1 MHLRGGNRFL
11 ARPIPEDL
19 IDQIRTSV
27 DIVDVIGQYV
37 QLKKQGKNF
46 FGLCPF
52 HEERTASFSVSESK
66 QIFHCFS
73 CGRGGNVFK
82 FLMELNHVEFPV
94 AVRQMADFAS
104 IKIPDEYSESA
115 QNANSQNSEQAQLIS
130 LYDQT
135 AQLYTHVLLNTKM
148 GQQALEYLHQRGL
161 TDDIIEKFQL
171 GFAPGEQL
179 LKEFFDEKKVD
190 YQVLRKS
197 GLFIEDQQG
206 QLRDRFRGRVMY
218 AIKNPQGHVIAFSGR
233 ILNKADS
240 QAKYINSP
248 ETKIFSK
255 SNVLYNFDIART
267 AIRQEKRAILF
278 EGFMDVIAAYQSGVT
293 NGIASMGTS
302 FTNEQIYLLQ
312 RTTTQL
318 DICYDGDDPGQAA
331 INRAIDAFSQNS
343 QLKLSVIEIPEKLDP
358 DEFVRQHG
366 GKQFNEIVH
375 SARLTPTA
383 FKLDY
388 LKRDFNLNNEAD
400 QLTYIER
407 ALKVIGQLGSSV
419 EQDLYL
425 NQLAQ
430 EFNVQVADLR
440 QQLRQIRSQQSVD
453 AHQQAKREP
462 LVDKPQD
469 FHRQKVKLDKVELAE
484 QRLLNYLLYDHNVW
498 LKLAG
503 LPNFH
508 FVHEEYQT
516 IYMLATGYFEN
527 HNSYDSAAFMDFVHD
542 TKLQNIIAELDLQD
556 LDDANVD
563 QSVSDYIDVITA
575 QAPLS
580 QQISEKTKSLNE
592 AKKMGNTELQQKLA
606 VELVELYRQ
615 RQGA

>member
-1 MHLRGGNRFL
+1 M
-11 ARPIPEDL
+11 ARTIPEDL

-27 DIVDVIGQYV
+27 NIVDVISQYV

-52 HEERTASFSVSESK
+52 HEEKTASFSVSESK

-82 FLMELNHVEFPV
+82 FLMELNHLEFPA
-94 AVRQMADFAS
+94 AVRQVADFAN
-104 IKIPDEYSESA
+104 IELPEVYSETTAASPA
-115 QNANSQNSEQAQLIS
+115 SSEQSQLIS
-130 LYDQT
+130 LYDQ
-135 AQLYTHVLLNTKM
+135 AAKLYTHVLLNTEM
-148 GQQALEYLHQRGL
+148 GQPALDYLHKRGL
-161 TDDIIEKFQL
+161 TDDIINKFQL

-190 YQVLRKS
+190 YQLLRRS

-206 QLRDRFRGRVMY
+206 KLRDRFFGRVMY

-233 ILNKADS
+233 VLNKADS

-248 ETKIFSK
+248 ETKIFNK
-255 SNVLYNFDIART
+255 GNVLYNFDLARS

-278 EGFMDVIAAYQSGVT
+278 EGFMDVIAAYQSGVM

-312 RTTTQL
+312 RTTAQL

-331 INRAIDAFSQNS
+331 INRALDAFSANS
-343 QLKLSVIEIPEKLDP
+343 RLQLSVIEVPNKLDP
-358 DEFVRQHG
+358 DEYVRQYG
-366 GKQFNEIVH
+366 EKQFSEIVH

-388 LKRDFNLNNEAD
+388 LKRDFNLSNEAD
-400 QLTYIER
+400 QLSYLEG
-407 ALKVIGQLGSSV
+407 ALKEISKLTSSV

-425 NQLAQ
+425 NQLAK
-430 EFNVQVADLR
+430 EFGVQVQDLR
-440 QQLRQIRSQQSVD
+440 QQLRQVHSQQAIAVHKD
-453 AHQQAKREP
+453 QGTQPGQAT
-462 LVDKPQD
+462 PQVQEY
-469 FHRQKVKLDKVELAE
+469 HRQKVKLDKVELAE

-503 LPNFH
+503 LPDFH
-508 FVHEEYQT
+508 FVHETYQT
-516 IYMLATGYFEN
+516 IYMLASGYFEN
-527 HNSYDSAAFMDFVHD
+527 HQTYDSAAFMDFVHD

-556 LDDANVD
+556 LDDENID
-563 QSVSDYIDVITA
+563 QSVNDYIKVITA
-575 QAPLS
+575 EAPLS
-580 QQISEKTKSLNE
+580 QQIAAKNKSLDE

>member
-1 MHLRGGNRFL
+1 MGGGNRFL
-11 ARPIPEDL
+11 AKAIPEDL

-27 DIVDVIGQYV
+27 NIVDVIGQYV

-52 HEERTASFSVSESK
+52 HEEKTASFSVSESK

-82 FLMELNHVEFPV
+82 FLMELNHIEFPA
-94 AVRQMADFAS
+94 AVKQIADFAS
-104 IKIPDEYSESA
+104 IKIPTEYSET
-115 QNANSQNSEQAQLIS
+115 NSGATQNSEQGQLIK
-130 LYDQT
+130 LYDQ
-135 AQLYTHVLLNTKM
+135 AAKLYTHVLLNTEM
-148 GQQALEYLHQRGL
+148 GQQALDYLHGRGL
-161 TDDIIEKFQL
+161 TDEIITKFQL

-179 LKEFFDEKKVD
+179 LKEFFDEKKLD
-190 YQVLRKS
+190 YQLLRQS

-206 QLRDRFRGRVMY
+206 NLRDRFRGRVMY

-255 SNVLYNFDIART
+255 GDVLYNFDIARS
-267 AIRQEKRAILF
+267 AIRKEKRAILF
-278 EGFMDVIAAYQSGVT
+278 EGFMDVIAAYQSGIV

-302 FTNEQIYLLQ
+302 FTNDQIYLLQ

-331 INRAIDAFSQNS
+331 INRALEAFGQNS
-343 QLKLSVIEIPEKLDP
+343 RLKLSVIEIPDKLDP
-358 DEFVRQHG
+358 DEYVRQHG
-366 GKQFNEIVH
+366 FEQFKEIVQ

-383 FKLDY
+383 FKLVY

-400 QLTYIER
+400 QVTYIEL
-407 ALKVIGQLGSSV
+407 ALNEISHLGSTV

-425 NQLAQ
+425 NQLSKD
-430 EFNVQVADLR
+430 FGVQTRDLA
-440 QQLRQIRSQQSVD
+440 QQLRQIRSQQSITN
-453 AHQQAKREP
+453 HQQQATQNPPQTISREY
-462 LVDKPQD
+462 
-469 FHRQKVKLDKVELAE
+469 HRQQVKLGKVEIAE
-484 QRLLNYLLYDHNVW
+484 ERLLNYLLYDHNVW
-498 LKLAG
+498 LKLTG
-503 LPNFH
+503 LPDFH
-508 FVHEEYQT
+508 FVHEKYQT
-516 IYMLATGYFEN
+516 IYMLASGYFEN
-527 HNSYDSAAFMDFVHD
+527 HDSYDSAAFMDFVHD
-542 TKLQNIIAELDLQD
+542 NELQNVIAELDLQD
-556 LDDANVD
+556 LDDENID
-563 QSVSDYIDVITA
+563 QAVNDYVKVIMA
-575 QAPLS
+575 EAPLS
-580 QQISEKTKSLNE
+580 QQIASKTKSLNE

-606 VELVELYRQ
+606 IELIDLYRQ